1 MGWAGLG
8 VARQDMARTC
18 SAITHL
24 GDFDKLAGLQVN
36 DVTVGASINA
46 ALVEGH
52 YVLGE
57 SARLVRE
64 DVLYLA
70 ELLVQRG
77 GACFGICVGTCIVH
91 FLIPIDEERLNKT
104 DDLSG
109 AKTTSK
115 LE

>member
-1 MGWAGLG
+1 
-8 VARQDMARTC
+8 MARTC

-57 SARLVRE
+57 GARLVRE

-104 DDLSG
+104 DDLRRRQRAS
-109 AKTTSK
+109 
-115 LE
+115 